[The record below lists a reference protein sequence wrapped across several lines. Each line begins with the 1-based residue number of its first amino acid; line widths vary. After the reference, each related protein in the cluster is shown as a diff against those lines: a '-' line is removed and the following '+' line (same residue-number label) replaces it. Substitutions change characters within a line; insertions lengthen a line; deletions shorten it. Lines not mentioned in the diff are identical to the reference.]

1 MDRQLLERMVGAAVL
16 ILALVVIAP
25 AILDGPGNGDEA
37 VPVAPPPDQVVRT
50 VTIRPD
56 QRAEQPPVA
65 MQSPPASPAP
75 KPLATP
81 KPVAPKVAAAPAA
94 KPAPKAEPEPEP
106 KPKPAP
112 KPVVKPAPKPAPKPA
127 ATPKLSGWA
136 VQLGSFAN
144 QANAK
149 RLAGEVAAKGYS
161 TYLLPLKRDGQTLYR
176 VRVGPEPTRKAADEL
191 AAKLK
196 QAGYKGQ
203 VAAQSP
209 DS

>member
-81 KPVAPKVAAAPAA
+81 KPVAPKVAAAPA
-94 KPAPKAEPEPEP
+94 P